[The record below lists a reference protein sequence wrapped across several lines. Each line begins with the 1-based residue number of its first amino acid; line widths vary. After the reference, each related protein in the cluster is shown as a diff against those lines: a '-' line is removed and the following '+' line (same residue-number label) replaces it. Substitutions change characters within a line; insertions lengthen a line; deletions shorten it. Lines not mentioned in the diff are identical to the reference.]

1 MLKNI
6 SALFLVIGMLALAGA
21 SCKKQLQVGNPNEAT
36 VSGNVNNE
44 AGLLQLAQ
52 GAVYINGFYNGDGW
66 LGNSFFSLPY
76 GYLELMGDVVGADAS
91 NNQVTTI
98 GYPDYYITDNSTKV
112 INPSPQVSVIRTY
125 NVYGGDVNNPL
136 FYEWLNMYA
145 LNGSCNSILAMV
157 PTIRCH
163 GGDAASRAA
172 TVNAHGAIGGKGQV
186 PPCADRYPLL
196 FGSRSRMIR
205 VIRSITIT

>member
-1 MLKNI
+1 MKIMLKNK
-6 SALFLVIGMLALAGA
+6 LALLLSLIGLIAMAGS
-21 SCKKQLQVGNPNEAT
+21 SCKKQLNVGNPNEAT
-36 VSGNVNNE
+36 ISGNVNTE

-52 GAVYINGFYNGDGW
+52 GGVYINGFYNGDGW

-98 GYPDYYITDNSTKV
+98 GFPDYYITGDAVKHV
-112 INPSPQVSVIRTY
+112 NPSPQVSVIRTY

-145 LNGSCNSILAMV
+145 LNGSCNSILNLI
-157 PTIRCH
+157 PSIKFS
-163 GGDAASRAA
+163 GDA
-172 TVNAHGAIGGKGQV
+172 
-186 PPCADRYPLL
+186 
-196 FGSRSRMIR
+196 
-205 VIRSITIT
+205 